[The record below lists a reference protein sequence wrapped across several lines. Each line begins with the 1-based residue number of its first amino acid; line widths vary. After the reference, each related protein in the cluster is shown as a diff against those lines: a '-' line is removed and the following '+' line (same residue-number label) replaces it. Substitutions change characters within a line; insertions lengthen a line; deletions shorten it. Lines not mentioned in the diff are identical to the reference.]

1 MSKGGSSN
9 TRTPVESPDS
19 LQSTSYAKLLFAL
32 GEGEWEGGLDGTNI
46 FLDGTPI
53 KNADGSINFPGVQYE
68 FRSGTP
74 DQTHIPGIPDIENE
88 TAIGLALTS
97 QTPFVRSVTNTQL
110 SAVRFRFSWSAL
122 QRQQDNGDVVGYRI
136 EYAIDVATDGSAY
149 KQVLTSAVDG
159 KTTTKYERSHRID
172 LPDATTGWQI
182 RIRRITPNSTS
193 NMIADTMVIEAITE
207 VIDAKLRYPETAL
220 LFIQFDA
227 SQFQNIPVVSSE
239 PKMRIVRIPS
249 NYDPV
254 NRSYSGIWDGSF
266 KWAWTDNPAWI
277 YYDILISERFGLGQ
291 RIKAANLYYT
301 KLDLYQIAQY
311 CDQLVPDGRGGNVT
325 EPRFLCNIYIQAQ
338 AEAWTLINDVGAIFR
353 GMTFWANNQMNV
365 LADIPRDMDYAITRA
380 SVKNGKFIYSSAS
393 EKTHYSHAFVSW
405 SDPANGYQDAIEPV
419 SEIALVRRYDVKQA
433 DVTAIGCTRQ
443 TEAIRRGKWVL
454 HTNDADRSVSFTIGL
469 DGKIPLPGYIVGIA
483 DEMVAGRP
491 LGGRI
496 SKVNG
501 RNITLDRV
509 SSATVGER
517 LIVNLPNGKAE
528 GRTIQSVAG
537 KTVTVTT
544 AFSLTPVAQS
554 VWAIDASDLA
564 LQLFRVTGIAEGSD
578 GVSYDITAIEYDPN
592 KFARIDTG
600 ARIEDRPISVIPPGV
615 QPPPKNVVIDSF
627 SALSQGLAVTTLR
640 VTYEPAVGA
649 IAYEVE
655 WRRDNGNWISAPR
668 TSAQGFQV
676 EGIYAGQY
684 QARVRAINPSE
695 ISSIWANA
703 PETTLKG
710 KEGNP
715 PMPVGFAATSIIF
728 GITWSWGYPAGAEDA
743 LKTEIQYSLSANG
756 TDAMLLSDVPHPQ
769 RNYTQQGLRAGQIFY
784 CRARIVDKSG
794 NQSPWTGW
802 IQGMSSADAG
812 PILEFIGNEFLTSET
827 GKELTSKIESN
838 TDAIIENSLANSE
851 DAITKWAQYGE
862 NRAGIIEVRR
872 VQADADKSFAE
883 YQLAVITSFD
893 GVNSSITDI
902 RTAQSDAERA
912 FSEFKT
918 QTSVKFG
925 EQDAVIQT
933 KATTVFNSTG
943 GSALYSIKAGVNYNG
958 RYYDAGMVIGVEVS
972 NGVVK
977 SQIGFNADSFILLS
991 GPEGNKF
998 SPWAVVNGQTY
1009 IAAAFIQDGTVS
1021 NAKIGQYIMSNNYV
1035 VGMLGWIID
1044 KSGNAEFNNVTVR
1057 GTVYANSGTLNNVTI
1072 NENCVIL
1079 GTLSANKIIGDMAQ
1093 VTYADYFVPN
1103 SPQINSNRKYPLISF
1118 DSAAFVKTFTVVG
1131 SFIFRTV
1138 TPGDRV
1144 RIYLNNSIVY
1154 DYYHPSG
1161 SGGSQNITVNSLT
1174 FSVPATTTGGRDV
1187 IYGEVASGQSNY
1199 VSPFGL
1205 TGHVIIT
1212 KTGNGISIG
1221 K

>member
-136 EYAIDVATDGSAY
+136 EYAVDVATDGGAY
-149 KQVLTSAVDG
+149 QQVLTSAVDG

-249 NYDPV
+249 NYDPAT
-254 NRSYSGIWDGSF
+254 RSYSGIWDGSF
-266 KWAWTDNPAWI
+266 KWGWTDNPAWI

-311 CDQLVPDGRGGNVT
+311 CDQLVPDGRGGNGT

-365 LADIPRDMDYAITRA
+365 LADMPRDMDYAITRA
-380 SVKNGKFIYSSAS
+380 NVKDGKFTYSSAS

-419 SEIALVRRYDVKQA
+419 SEIALVRRFGVKQA

-443 TEAIRRGKWVL
+443 TETIRRGKWVL
-454 HTNDADRSVSFTIGL
+454 HTNDADRSVSFTVGL
-469 DGKIPLPGYIVGIA
+469 DGRIPLPGYIVGIA

-509 SSATVGER
+509 SSAAVGER
-517 LIVNLPNGKAE
+517 LIVNLPTGKSE
-528 GRTIQSVAG
+528 GRTIQTVAG
-537 KTVTVTT
+537 KVITVTT
-544 AFSLTPVAQS
+544 AFSVTPVPQS

-564 LQLFRVTGIAEGSD
+564 LQLFRVTGITEGSD

-615 QPPPKNVVIDSF
+615 QPPPKNVLIDSF
-627 SALSQGLAVTTLR
+627 SALSQGLAITTLR
-640 VTYEPAVGA
+640 VTWEPAASA
-649 IAYEVE
+649 IAYEAE

-684 QARVRAINPSE
+684 QARVRAINSSE

-703 PETTLKG
+703 QETTLKG

-728 GITWSWGYPAGAEDA
+728 GITLNWGYPAGAEDA
-743 LKTEIQYSLSANG
+743 LKTEIEYSLSADG

-769 RNYTQQGLRAGQIFY
+769 RNYTMQGLRAGQVFWF
-784 CRARIVDKSG
+784 RARIVDKSG
-794 NQSPWTGW
+794 NQSPWIDW
-802 IQGMSSADAG
+802 VRGMSSTDTSA
-812 PILEFIGNEFLTSET
+812 ILEAIGDDFIKNSVAGQQLLNDDFMNAEAILET
-827 GKELTSKIESN
+827 
-838 TDAIIENSLANSE
+838 ANANNASIRQQWE
-851 DAITKWAQYGE
+851 QYGE
-862 NRAGIIEVRR
+862 NKAEILELWTTQANDARA
-872 VQADADKSFAE
+872 FAE
-883 YQLAVITSFD
+883 YQLLVTATFEEQTAAIDQKMTAVVDAD
-893 GVNSSITDI
+893 GASATYSL
-902 RTAQSDAERA
+902 RA
-912 FSEFKT
+912 
-918 QTSVKFG
+918 G
-925 EQDAVIQT
+925 
-933 KATTVFNSTG
+933 
-943 GSALYSIKAGVNYNG
+943 LNYKG
-958 RYYDAGMVIGVEVS
+958 QFVSAGMVIGAEFV
-972 NGVVK
+972 NGVAK
-977 SQIGFNADSFILLS
+977 ASIGFNADSFILLS

-998 SPWAVVNGQTY
+998 SPWAVVNGQTF
-1009 IAAAFIQDGTVS
+1009 INDAFIQDGSVT
-1021 NAKIGQYIMSNNYV
+1021 NLKIGQYIMSNNYV
-1035 VGMLGWIID
+1035 IGMLGWKID
-1044 KSGNAEFNNVTVR
+1044 KSGNAEFNNVTIR
-1057 GTVYANSGTLNNVTI
+1057 GTVYATAGKFSGTIESNDGYFG
-1072 NENCVIL
+1072 
-1079 GTLSANKIIGDMAQ
+1079 GTVYARKIIGDVVQ
-1093 VTYADYFVPN
+1093 GTHLKGYITSTGLVTGTVTERVP
-1103 SPQINSNRKYPLISF
+1103 SGVLWSVFSF
-1118 DSAAFVKTFTVVG
+1118 DSADFDRTLIINGDVTWGNIYSGNDLGVLINGVAVLNFVTGGASTPASTVG
-1131 SFIFRTV
+1131 GASF
-1138 TPGDRV
+1138 
-1144 RIYLNNSIVY
+1144 
-1154 DYYHPSG
+1154 
-1161 SGGSQNITVNSLT
+1161 NI
-1174 FSVPATTTGGRDV
+1174 PATSIGGRDV
-1187 IYGEVASGQSNY
+1187 LSIRYNNFGGGSSNVPPTFNATVLVCKKGSGGVRVGPNNVA
-1199 VSPFGL
+1199 
-1205 TGHVIIT
+1205 T
-1212 KTGNGISIG
+1212 
-1221 K
+1221 

>member
-46 FLDGTPI
+46 FLDSTPI
-53 KNADGSINFPGVQYE
+53 KNPDGSINFPGVQYE

-88 TAIGLALTS
+88 TAIGLELTS
-97 QTPFVRSVTNTQL
+97 QTPFVRAVTNTQL

-122 QRQQDNGDVVGYRI
+122 QRQLDDGDVVGYRI
-136 EYAIDVATDGSAY
+136 EYAVDVATDGGAY
-149 KQVLTSAVDG
+149 QQVLTSAVDG

-182 RIRRITPNSTS
+182 RIRRITANSTS
-193 NMIADTMVIEAITE
+193 NMIADKMVIDAITE

-249 NYDPV
+249 NYDPAT
-254 NRSYSGIWDGSF
+254 RSYSGIWDGSF

-277 YYDILISERFGLGQ
+277 YYDVLVSDRFGLGQ

-311 CDQLVPDGRGGNVT
+311 CDQLVPDGRGGNGT
-325 EPRFLCNIYIQAQ
+325 EPRFTCNIYIQAQ
-338 AEAWTLINDVGAIFR
+338 AEAWTLINDMGAIFR

-365 LADIPRDMDYAITRA
+365 LADMPRDMDYAITRA
-380 SVKNGKFIYSSAS
+380 NVKDGKFTYSSAS

-419 SEIALVRRYDVKQA
+419 SEIALVRRFGVKQA

-454 HTNDADRSVSFTIGL
+454 HTNDADRSVSFTVGL

-509 SSATVGER
+509 SSAAVGER
-517 LIVNLPNGKAE
+517 LIVNLPTGKSE
-528 GRTIQSVAG
+528 GRTIQTVAG
-537 KTVTVTT
+537 KVITVTT
-544 AFSLTPVAQS
+544 AFSVTPVPQS

-564 LQLFRVTGIAEGSD
+564 LQLFRVTGITEGSD

-615 QPPPKNVVIDSF
+615 QPPPTNVVIDSF
-627 SALSQGLAVTTLR
+627 SALSQGLAITTLR
-640 VTYEPAVGA
+640 VTWEPAASA
-649 IAYEVE
+649 IAYEAE

-703 PETTLKG
+703 QETTLKG

-715 PMPVGFAATSIIF
+715 PMPVGFAATGIIF
-728 GITWSWGYPAGAEDA
+728 GITLSWGYPEGAEDA
-743 LKTEIQYSLSANG
+743 LKTEIEYSLSADG

-769 RNYTQQGLRAGQIFY
+769 RNYTMQGLRAGQVFWF
-784 CRARIVDKSG
+784 RARIVDKSG
-794 NQSPWTGW
+794 NQSPWIDW
-802 IQGMSSADAG
+802 VRGMSSTDTSV
-812 PILEFIGNEFLTSET
+812 ILEFVGNDFITNTVAGQQLLNDDFMNAEAILET
-827 GKELTSKIESN
+827 
-838 TDAIIENSLANSE
+838 ANANNAS
-851 DAITKWAQYGE
+851 IRQQWAQYGE
-862 NRAGIIEVRR
+862 NKAGIIELWTT
-872 VQADADKSFAE
+872 QADAARAFAE
-883 YQLAVITSFD
+883 YQLVVTATFEDQTAAIGQKMTAVVDAD
-893 GVNSSITDI
+893 GASATYSL
-902 RTAQSDAERA
+902 RA
-912 FSEFKT
+912 
-918 QTSVKFG
+918 G
-925 EQDAVIQT
+925 
-933 KATTVFNSTG
+933 
-943 GSALYSIKAGVNYNG
+943 LNYNG
-958 RYYDAGMVIGVEVS
+958 QFVSAGMVIGAEFI
-972 NGVVK
+972 NGVAK
-977 SQIGFNADSFILLS
+977 ASIGFNADSFILLS

-998 SPWAVVNGQTY
+998 SPWAVVNGQTF
-1009 IAAAFIQDGTVS
+1009 INDGFIQNGSIT
-1021 NAKIGQYIMSNNYV
+1021 NAKIGQYIMSDNYV
-1035 VGMLGWIID
+1035 MGMLGWKID
-1044 KSGNAEFNNVTVR
+1044 KLGNAEFNNVTVR
-1057 GTVYANSGTLNNVTI
+1057 GTVYATAGKFSGTIESNDGYFG
-1072 NENCVIL
+1072 
-1079 GTLSANKIIGDMAQ
+1079 GTVYANKIIGDVVQ
-1093 VTYADYFVPN
+1093 GVHLKGYVTNTGMSAGASSDRVP
-1103 SPQINSNRKYPLISF
+1103 SGVLWTVFSF
-1118 DSAAFVKTFTVVG
+1118 DSANFERVLIINGDVTWGNIYSGNDLNLLINGVIVQ
-1131 SFIFRTV
+1131 SFITGGASTPATTVGGVSFR
-1138 TPGDRV
+1138 
-1144 RIYLNNSIVY
+1144 
-1154 DYYHPSG
+1154 
-1161 SGGSQNITVNSLT
+1161 
-1174 FSVPATTTGGRDV
+1174 VPATVLGGMDV
-1187 IYGEVASGQSNY
+1187 VSIRYNNFGGGSSN
-1199 VSPFGL
+1199 VTPLFNATVLVCKKGSAGVLVGPNNL
-1205 TGHVIIT
+1205 PA
-1212 KTGNGISIG
+1212 
-1221 K
+1221 

>member
-53 KNADGSINFPGVQYE
+53 KNPDGSINFPGVQYE

-88 TAIGLALTS
+88 TAIGLELTS
-97 QTPFVRSVTNTQL
+97 QTPFVRAVTNTQL

-122 QRQQDNGDVVGYRI
+122 QRQLDDGDVVGYRI
-136 EYAIDVATDGSAY
+136 EYAVDVATDGGAY
-149 KQVLTSAVDG
+149 QQVLTSAVDG

-182 RIRRITPNSTS
+182 RIRRITANSTS
-193 NMIADTMVIEAITE
+193 NMIADKMVIDAITE

-249 NYDPV
+249 NYDPAT
-254 NRSYSGIWDGSF
+254 RSYSGIWDGSF

-277 YYDILISERFGLGQ
+277 YYDVLVSDRFGLGQ

-311 CDQLVPDGRGGNVT
+311 CDQLVPDGRGGNGT
-325 EPRFLCNIYIQAQ
+325 EPRFTCNIYIQAQ
-338 AEAWTLINDVGAIFR
+338 AEAWTLINDMGAIFR

-365 LADIPRDMDYAITRA
+365 LADMPRDMDYAITRA
-380 SVKNGKFIYSSAS
+380 NVKDGKFTYSSAS

-419 SEIALVRRYDVKQA
+419 SEIALVRRFGVKQA

-454 HTNDADRSVSFTIGL
+454 HTNDADRSVSFTVGL

-509 SSATVGER
+509 SSAAVGER
-517 LIVNLPNGKAE
+517 LIVNLPTGKSE
-528 GRTIQSVAG
+528 GRTIQTVAG
-537 KTVTVTT
+537 KVITVTT
-544 AFSLTPVAQS
+544 AFSVTPVPQS

-564 LQLFRVTGIAEGSD
+564 LQLFRVTGITEGSD
-578 GVSYDITAIEYDPN
+578 GVSYDITAIEYDSN

-615 QPPPKNVVIDSF
+615 QPPPTNVLIDSF
-627 SALSQGLAVTTLR
+627 SALSQGLAITTLR
-640 VTYEPAVGA
+640 VTYEPAAGA
-649 IAYEVE
+649 IAYEAE

-668 TSAQGFQV
+668 TSTQGFQV
-676 EGIYAGQY
+676 EGIYAGRY
-684 QARVRAINPSE
+684 QARVRAINSSE

-703 PETTLKG
+703 QETTLKG

-728 GITWSWGYPAGAEDA
+728 GITLNWGYPAGAEDA
-743 LKTEIQYSLSANG
+743 LKTEIEYSLSADG

-769 RNYTQQGLRAGQIFY
+769 RNYTMQGLRAGQVFWF
-784 CRARIVDKSG
+784 RARIVDKSG
-794 NQSPWTGW
+794 NQSPWIDW
-802 IQGMSSADAG
+802 VRGMSSTDTSA
-812 PILEFIGNEFLTSET
+812 ILEAIGDDFIKNSVAGQQLLNDDFMNAEAILET
-827 GKELTSKIESN
+827 
-838 TDAIIENSLANSE
+838 ANANNASIRQQWE
-851 DAITKWAQYGE
+851 QYGE
-862 NRAGIIEVRR
+862 NKAEILELWTTQANDARA
-872 VQADADKSFAE
+872 FAE
-883 YQLAVITSFD
+883 YQLLVTATFEEQTAAIDQKMTAVVDAD
-893 GVNSSITDI
+893 GASATYSL
-902 RTAQSDAERA
+902 RA
-912 FSEFKT
+912 
-918 QTSVKFG
+918 G
-925 EQDAVIQT
+925 
-933 KATTVFNSTG
+933 
-943 GSALYSIKAGVNYNG
+943 LNYKG
-958 RYYDAGMVIGVEVS
+958 QFVSAGMVIGAEFV
-972 NGVVK
+972 NGVAK
-977 SQIGFNADSFILLS
+977 ASIGFNADSFILLS

-998 SPWAVVNGQTY
+998 SPWAVVNGQTF
-1009 IAAAFIQDGTVS
+1009 INDAFIQDGSVT
-1021 NAKIGQYIMSNNYV
+1021 NLKIGQYIMSNNYV
-1035 VGMLGWIID
+1035 IGMLGWKID
-1044 KSGNAEFNNVTVR
+1044 KSGNAEFNNVTIR
-1057 GTVYANSGTLNNVTI
+1057 GTVYATAGKFSGTIESNDGYFG
-1072 NENCVIL
+1072 
-1079 GTLSANKIIGDMAQ
+1079 GTVYARKIIGDVVQ
-1093 VTYADYFVPN
+1093 GTHLKGYITSTGLVTGTVTERVP
-1103 SPQINSNRKYPLISF
+1103 SGVLWSVFSF
-1118 DSAAFVKTFTVVG
+1118 DSADFDRTLIINGDVTWGNIYSGNDLGVLINGVSVLNFVTGGASTPASTVGGV
-1131 SFIFRTV
+1131 SF
-1138 TPGDRV
+1138 
-1144 RIYLNNSIVY
+1144 
-1154 DYYHPSG
+1154 
-1161 SGGSQNITVNSLT
+1161 NI
-1174 FSVPATTTGGRDV
+1174 PATSIGGRDV
-1187 IYGEVASGQSNY
+1187 LSIRYNNFGGGSSNVPPTFNATVLVCKKGSGGVRVGPNNVA
-1199 VSPFGL
+1199 
-1205 TGHVIIT
+1205 T
-1212 KTGNGISIG
+1212 
-1221 K
+1221 

>member
-46 FLDGTPI
+46 FLDSTPI
-53 KNADGSINFPGVQYE
+53 KNPDGSINFPGVQYE

-88 TAIGLALTS
+88 TAIGLELTS
-97 QTPFVRSVTNTQL
+97 QTPFVRAVTNTQL

-122 QRQQDNGDVVGYRI
+122 QRQLDDGDVVGYRI
-136 EYAIDVATDGSAY
+136 EYAVDVATDGGAY
-149 KQVLTSAVDG
+149 QQVLTSAVDG

-182 RIRRITPNSTS
+182 RIRRITANSTS
-193 NMIADTMVIEAITE
+193 NKIADKMVIDAITE

-249 NYDPV
+249 NYDPAT
-254 NRSYSGIWDGSF
+254 RSYSGIWDGSF

-277 YYDILISERFGLGQ
+277 YYDVLVSDRFGLGQ

-311 CDQLVPDGRGGNVT
+311 CDQLVPDGRGGNGM
-325 EPRFLCNIYIQAQ
+325 EPRFTCNIYIQAQ
-338 AEAWTLINDVGAIFR
+338 AEAWTLINDMGAIFR

-365 LADIPRDMDYAITRA
+365 LADMPRDMDYAITRA
-380 SVKNGKFIYSSAS
+380 NVKDGKLTYSSAS

-419 SEIALVRRYDVKQA
+419 SEIALVRRFGVKQA

-454 HTNDADRSVSFTIGL
+454 HTNDADRSVSFTVGL

-509 SSATVGER
+509 SSAAVGER
-517 LIVNLPNGKAE
+517 LIVNLPTGKSE
-528 GRTIQSVAG
+528 GRTIQTVAG
-537 KTVTVTT
+537 KVITVTT
-544 AFSLTPVAQS
+544 AFSVTPVPQS

-564 LQLFRVTGIAEGSD
+564 LQLFRVTGITEGSD

-592 KFARIDTG
+592 KFDRIDTG
-600 ARIEDRPISVIPPGV
+600 ARIEDRPISVIPPSV
-615 QPPPKNVVIDSF
+615 QPPPTNVVIDSF

-640 VTYEPAVGA
+640 VTWEPAASA
-649 IAYEVE
+649 IAYEAE

-703 PETTLKG
+703 QETTLKG

-715 PMPVGFAATSIIF
+715 PMPVGFAATGIIF
-728 GITWSWGYPAGAEDA
+728 GITLSWGYPEGAEDA
-743 LKTEIQYSLSANG
+743 LKTEIEYSLSADG

-769 RNYTQQGLRAGQIFY
+769 RNYTMQGLRAGQVFWF
-784 CRARIVDKSG
+784 RARIVDKSG
-794 NQSPWTGW
+794 NQSPWIDW
-802 IQGMSSADAG
+802 VRGMSSTDTSS
-812 PILEFIGNEFLTSET
+812 ILEFVGDEFITNTVAGQQLLNDDFMNAEAILET
-827 GKELTSKIESN
+827 
-838 TDAIIENSLANSE
+838 ANANNAS
-851 DAITKWAQYGE
+851 IRQQWAHYGE
-862 NRAGIIEVRR
+862 NKAGIVEIWTT
-872 VQADADKSFAE
+872 QADAARAFAE
-883 YQLAVITSFD
+883 YQLVVTATFEDQTAAIGQKMTAV
-893 GVNSSITDI
+893 V
-902 RTAQSDAERA
+902 DADSA
-912 FSEFKT
+912 
-918 QTSVKFG
+918 
-925 EQDAVIQT
+925 I
-933 KATTVFNSTG
+933 AT
-943 GSALYSIKAGVNYNG
+943 YSLGAGLNYNG
-958 RYYDAGMVIGVEVS
+958 QFVSAGMVIGAEFI
-972 NGVVK
+972 NGVAK
-977 SQIGFNADSFILLS
+977 ASIGFNADSFILLS
-991 GPEGNKF
+991 GPEDNKF
-998 SPWAVVNGQTY
+998 SPWAVVNGQTF
-1009 IAAAFIQDGTVS
+1009 INDGFIQNGSIT
-1021 NAKIGQYIMSNNYV
+1021 NAKIGQYIMSDNYV
-1035 VGMLGWIID
+1035 MGILGWKID
-1044 KSGNAEFNNVTVR
+1044 KLGNAEFNNVTVR
-1057 GTVYANSGTLNNVTI
+1057 GTVYATAGKFSGTIESNDGYFG
-1072 NENCVIL
+1072 
-1079 GTLSANKIIGDMAQ
+1079 GTVYANKIIGDVVQ
-1093 VTYADYFVPN
+1093 GVHLKGYVTNTGMSAGASADRVP
-1103 SPQINSNRKYPLISF
+1103 SGVLWKVFSF
-1118 DSAAFVKTFTVVG
+1118 DSANFERVLIINGDVTWGSIYSGNDLNLLINGVIVQ
-1131 SFIFRTV
+1131 SFITGGASTPAATVGGVSFR
-1138 TPGDRV
+1138 
-1144 RIYLNNSIVY
+1144 
-1154 DYYHPSG
+1154 
-1161 SGGSQNITVNSLT
+1161 
-1174 FSVPATTTGGRDV
+1174 VPATVLGGMDV
-1187 IYGEVASGQSNY
+1187 ISIRYNNFGGGSSN
-1199 VSPFGL
+1199 VTPLFNATVLVCKKGSAGVLVGPNN
-1205 TGHVIIT
+1205 IPA
-1212 KTGNGISIG
+1212 
-1221 K
+1221 

>member
-53 KNADGSINFPGVQYE
+53 KNPDGSINFPGVQYE

-88 TAIGLALTS
+88 TAIGLELTS
-97 QTPFVRSVTNTQL
+97 QTPFVRAVTNTQL

-122 QRQQDNGDVVGYRI
+122 QRQLDDGDVVGYRI
-136 EYAIDVATDGSAY
+136 EYAVDVATDGGAY
-149 KQVLTSAVDG
+149 QQVLTSAVDG

-182 RIRRITPNSTS
+182 RIRRITANSTS
-193 NMIADTMVIEAITE
+193 NMIADKMVIDAITE

-249 NYDPV
+249 NYDPAT
-254 NRSYSGIWDGSF
+254 RSYSGIWDGSF

-277 YYDILISERFGLGQ
+277 YYDVLVSDRFGLGQ

-311 CDQLVPDGRGGNVT
+311 CDQLVPDGRGGNGT
-325 EPRFLCNIYIQAQ
+325 EPRFTCNIYIQAQ
-338 AEAWTLINDVGAIFR
+338 AEAWTLINDMGAIFR

-365 LADIPRDMDYAITRA
+365 LADMPRDMDYAITRA
-380 SVKNGKFIYSSAS
+380 NVKDGKFTYSSAS

-419 SEIALVRRYDVKQA
+419 SEIALVRRFGVKQA

-454 HTNDADRSVSFTIGL
+454 HTNDADRSVSFTVGL

-509 SSATVGER
+509 SSAAVGER
-517 LIVNLPNGKAE
+517 LIVNLPTGKSE
-528 GRTIQSVAG
+528 GRTIQTVAG
-537 KTVTVTT
+537 KVITVTT
-544 AFSLTPVAQS
+544 AFSVTPVPQS

-564 LQLFRVTGIAEGSD
+564 LQLFRVTGITEGSD

-615 QPPPKNVVIDSF
+615 QPPPTNVVIDSF
-627 SALSQGLAVTTLR
+627 SALSQGLAITTLR
-640 VTYEPAVGA
+640 VTWEPAASA
-649 IAYEVE
+649 IAYEAE

-703 PETTLKG
+703 QETTLNG

-715 PMPVGFAATSIIF
+715 PMPVGFAATGILF
-728 GITWSWGYPAGAEDA
+728 GITLSWGYPEGAEDA
-743 LKTEIQYSLSANG
+743 LKTEIEYSLSADG

-769 RNYTQQGLRAGQIFY
+769 RNYTMQGLRAGQVFWF
-784 CRARIVDKSG
+784 RARIVDKSG
-794 NQSPWTGW
+794 NQSPWIDW
-802 IQGMSSADAG
+802 VRGMSSTDTSA
-812 PILEFIGNEFLTSET
+812 ILEFVGDEFITNTVAGQQLLNDDFMNAEAILET
-827 GKELTSKIESN
+827 
-838 TDAIIENSLANSE
+838 ANANNAS
-851 DAITKWAQYGE
+851 IRQQWAQYGE
-862 NRAGIIEVRR
+862 NKAGIIELWTT
-872 VQADADKSFAE
+872 QADAARAFAE
-883 YQLAVITSFD
+883 YQLVVTATFEDQTAAIGQKMTAVVDAD
-893 GVNSSITDI
+893 GAS
-902 RTAQSDAERA
+902 
-912 FSEFKT
+912 
-918 QTSVKFG
+918 
-925 EQDAVIQT
+925 
-933 KATTVFNSTG
+933 AT
-943 GSALYSIKAGVNYNG
+943 YSLGAGLNYNG
-958 RYYDAGMVIGVEVS
+958 QFVSAGMVIGAEFV
-972 NGVVK
+972 NGVAK
-977 SQIGFNADSFILLS
+977 ASIGFNADSFILLS

-998 SPWAVVNGQTY
+998 SPWAVVNGQTF
-1009 IAAAFIQDGTVS
+1009 INDGFIQNGSIT
-1021 NAKIGQYIMSNNYV
+1021 NAKIGQYIMSDDYV
-1035 VGMLGWIID
+1035 MGMLGWKID
-1044 KSGNAEFNNVTVR
+1044 KLGNAEFNNVTVR
-1057 GTVYANSGTLNNVTI
+1057 GTVYATAGKFSGTIESNDGYFGGTI
-1072 NENCVIL
+1072 Y
-1079 GTLSANKIIGDMAQ
+1079 ANKIIGDVVQ
-1093 VTYADYFVPN
+1093 GVHLKGYVTNTGMSAGASADRVP
-1103 SPQINSNRKYPLISF
+1103 SGVLWTVFSF
-1118 DSAAFVKTFTVVG
+1118 DSANFERTLIINGDVTWGNIYSGNDLNLLINGVVVQ
-1131 SFIFRTV
+1131 SFITGGASTPATTVGGVSFR
-1138 TPGDRV
+1138 
-1144 RIYLNNSIVY
+1144 
-1154 DYYHPSG
+1154 
-1161 SGGSQNITVNSLT
+1161 
-1174 FSVPATTTGGRDV
+1174 VPATVLGGMDIVSIR
-1187 IYGEVASGQSNY
+1187 YNNFGGGSSN
-1199 VSPFGL
+1199 VTPLFNATVLVCKKGSAGVLVGPN
-1205 TGHVIIT
+1205 HIPA
-1212 KTGNGISIG
+1212 
-1221 K
+1221 

>member
-53 KNADGSINFPGVQYE
+53 KNPDGSINFPGVQYE

-88 TAIGLALTS
+88 TAIGLELTS
-97 QTPFVRSVTNTQL
+97 QTPFVRAVTNTQL

-122 QRQQDNGDVVGYRI
+122 QRQLDDGDVVGYRI
-136 EYAIDVATDGSAY
+136 EYAVDVATDGGAY
-149 KQVLTSAVDG
+149 QQVLTSAVDG

-182 RIRRITPNSTS
+182 RIRRITANSTS
-193 NMIADTMVIEAITE
+193 NMIADKMVIDAITE

-249 NYDPV
+249 NYDPAT
-254 NRSYSGIWDGSF
+254 RSYSGIWDGSF

-277 YYDILISERFGLGQ
+277 YYDVLVSDRFGLGQ

-311 CDQLVPDGRGGNVT
+311 CDQLVPDGRGGNGT
-325 EPRFLCNIYIQAQ
+325 EPRFTCNIYIQAQ
-338 AEAWTLINDVGAIFR
+338 AEAWTLINDMGAIFR

-365 LADIPRDMDYAITRA
+365 LADMPRDMDYAITRA
-380 SVKNGKFIYSSAS
+380 NVKDGKFTYSSAS

-419 SEIALVRRYDVKQA
+419 SEIALVRRFGVKQA

-454 HTNDADRSVSFTIGL
+454 HTNDADRSVSFTVGL

-509 SSATVGER
+509 SSAAVGER
-517 LIVNLPNGKAE
+517 LIVNLPTGKSE
-528 GRTIQSVAG
+528 GRTIQTVAG
-537 KTVTVTT
+537 KVITVTT
-544 AFSLTPVAQS
+544 AFSVTPVPQS

-564 LQLFRVTGIAEGSD
+564 LQLFRVTGITEGSD

-615 QPPPKNVVIDSF
+615 QPPPTNVVIDSF
-627 SALSQGLAVTTLR
+627 SALSQGLAITTLR
-640 VTYEPAVGA
+640 VTWEPAASA
-649 IAYEVE
+649 IAYEAE

-703 PETTLKG
+703 QETTLNG

-715 PMPVGFAATSIIF
+715 PMPVGFSATGILF
-728 GITWSWGYPAGAEDA
+728 GITLNWGYPEGAEDA
-743 LKTEIQYSLSANG
+743 LKTEIEYSLSADG

-769 RNYTQQGLRAGQIFY
+769 RNYTMQGLRAGQVFWF
-784 CRARIVDKSG
+784 RARIVDKSG
-794 NQSPWTGW
+794 NQSPWIDW
-802 IQGMSSADAG
+802 VRGMSSTDTSV
-812 PILEFIGNEFLTSET
+812 ILEFVGNDFITNTVAGQQLLNDDFMNAEAILET
-827 GKELTSKIESN
+827 
-838 TDAIIENSLANSE
+838 ANANNAS
-851 DAITKWAQYGE
+851 IRQQWAQYGE
-862 NRAGIIEVRR
+862 NKAGIIELWTT
-872 VQADADKSFAE
+872 QADAARAFAE
-883 YQLAVITSFD
+883 YQLV
-893 GVNSSITDI
+893 V
-902 RTAQSDAERA
+902 TATFED
-912 FSEFKT
+912 
-918 QTSVKFG
+918 QT
-925 EQDAVIQT
+925 A
-933 KATTVFNSTG
+933 A
-943 GSALYSIKAGVNYNG
+943 
-958 RYYDAGMVIGVEVS
+958 IGQ
-972 NGVVK
+972 K
-977 SQIGFNADSFILLS
+977 MT
-991 GPEGNKF
+991 
-998 SPWAVVNGQTY
+998 AVVD
-1009 IAAAFIQDGTVS
+1009 ADG
-1021 NAKIGQYIMSNNYV
+1021 A
-1035 VGMLGWIID
+1035 
-1044 KSGNAEFNNVTVR
+1044 
-1057 GTVYANSGTLNNVTI
+1057 
-1072 NENCVIL
+1072 
-1079 GTLSANKIIGDMAQ
+1079 SA
-1093 VTYADYFVPN
+1093 
-1103 SPQINSNRKYPLISF
+1103 
-1118 DSAAFVKTFTVVG
+1118 
-1131 SFIFRTV
+1131 
-1138 TPGDRV
+1138 
-1144 RIYLNNSIVY
+1144 
-1154 DYYHPSG
+1154 
-1161 SGGSQNITVNSLT
+1161 
-1174 FSVPATTTGGRDV
+1174 
-1187 IYGEVASGQSNY
+1187 
-1199 VSPFGL
+1199 
-1205 TGHVIIT
+1205 
-1212 KTGNGISIG
+1212 
-1221 K
+1221 

>member
-53 KNADGSINFPGVQYE
+53 KNPDGSINFPGVQYE

-88 TAIGLALTS
+88 TAIGLELTS
-97 QTPFVRSVTNTQL
+97 QTPFVRAVTNTQL

-122 QRQQDNGDVVGYRI
+122 QRQLDDGDVVGYRI
-136 EYAIDVATDGSAY
+136 EYAVDVATDGGAY
-149 KQVLTSAVDG
+149 QQVLTSAVDG

-182 RIRRITPNSTS
+182 RIRRITANSTS
-193 NMIADTMVIEAITE
+193 NMIADKMVIDAITE

-249 NYDPV
+249 NYDSAT
-254 NRSYSGIWDGSF
+254 RSYSGIWDGSF

-277 YYDILISERFGLGQ
+277 YYDVLVSDRFGLGQ

-311 CDQLVPDGRGGNVT
+311 CDQLVPDGRGGNGT
-325 EPRFLCNIYIQAQ
+325 EPRFTCNIYIQAQ
-338 AEAWTLINDVGAIFR
+338 AEAWTLINDMGAIFR

-365 LADIPRDMDYAITRA
+365 LADMPRDMDYAITRA
-380 SVKNGKFIYSSAS
+380 NVKDGKFTYSSAS

-419 SEIALVRRYDVKQA
+419 SEIALVRRFGVKQA

-454 HTNDADRSVSFTIGL
+454 HTNDADRSVSFTVGL

-509 SSATVGER
+509 SSAAVGER

-528 GRTIQSVAG
+528 GRTIQTVAG
-537 KTVTVTT
+537 KVITVTT
-544 AFSLTPVAQS
+544 AFSVTPVPQS

-564 LQLFRVTGIAEGSD
+564 LQLFRVTGITEGSD

-592 KFARIDTG
+592 KFDRIDTG

-615 QPPPKNVVIDSF
+615 QPPPTNVVIDSF

-640 VTYEPAVGA
+640 VTWEPAASA
-649 IAYEVE
+649 IAYEAE

-703 PETTLKG
+703 QETTLKG

-715 PMPVGFAATSIIF
+715 PMPVGFAATGIIF
-728 GITWSWGYPAGAEDA
+728 GITLSWGYPEGAEDA
-743 LKTEIQYSLSANG
+743 LKTEIEYSLSADG

-769 RNYTQQGLRAGQIFY
+769 RNYTMQGLRAGQVFWF
-784 CRARIVDKSG
+784 RARIVDKSG
-794 NQSPWTGW
+794 NQSPWIDW
-802 IQGMSSADAG
+802 FRGMSSTDTSS
-812 PILEFIGNEFLTSET
+812 ILEFVGDEFITNTVAGQQLLNDDFMNAEAILET
-827 GKELTSKIESN
+827 
-838 TDAIIENSLANSE
+838 ANANNAS
-851 DAITKWAQYGE
+851 IRQQWAHYGE
-862 NRAGIIEVRR
+862 NKAGIVEIWTT
-872 VQADADKSFAE
+872 QADAARAFAE
-883 YQLAVITSFD
+883 YQLVVTATFEDQTAAIGQKMTAV
-893 GVNSSITDI
+893 V
-902 RTAQSDAERA
+902 DADSA
-912 FSEFKT
+912 
-918 QTSVKFG
+918 
-925 EQDAVIQT
+925 I
-933 KATTVFNSTG
+933 AT
-943 GSALYSIKAGVNYNG
+943 YSLGAGLNYNG
-958 RYYDAGMVIGVEVS
+958 QFVSAGMVIGAEFI
-972 NGVVK
+972 NGVAK
-977 SQIGFNADSFILLS
+977 ASIGFNADSFILLS
-991 GPEGNKF
+991 GPEDNKF
-998 SPWAVVNGQTY
+998 SPWAVVNGQTF
-1009 IAAAFIQDGTVS
+1009 INDGFIQNGSIT
-1021 NAKIGQYIMSNNYV
+1021 NAKIGQYIMSDNYV
-1035 VGMLGWIID
+1035 MGMLGWKID
-1044 KSGNAEFNNVTVR
+1044 KLGNAEFNNVTVR
-1057 GTVYANSGTLNNVTI
+1057 GTVYATAGKFSGTIESNDGYFG
-1072 NENCVIL
+1072 
-1079 GTLSANKIIGDMAQ
+1079 GTVYANKIIGDVVQ
-1093 VTYADYFVPN
+1093 GVHLKGYVTNTGMSAGASADRVP
-1103 SPQINSNRKYPLISF
+1103 SGVLWTVFSF
-1118 DSAAFVKTFTVVG
+1118 DSANFERVLIINGDVTWGNIYSGNDLNLLINGVVVQ
-1131 SFIFRTV
+1131 SFITGGASTPATTVGGVSFR
-1138 TPGDRV
+1138 
-1144 RIYLNNSIVY
+1144 
-1154 DYYHPSG
+1154 
-1161 SGGSQNITVNSLT
+1161 
-1174 FSVPATTTGGRDV
+1174 VPATVLGGMDV
-1187 IYGEVASGQSNY
+1187 VSIRYNNFGGGSSN
-1199 VSPFGL
+1199 VTPLFNATVLVCKKGSAGVLVGPNN
-1205 TGHVIIT
+1205 IPA
-1212 KTGNGISIG
+1212 
-1221 K
+1221 